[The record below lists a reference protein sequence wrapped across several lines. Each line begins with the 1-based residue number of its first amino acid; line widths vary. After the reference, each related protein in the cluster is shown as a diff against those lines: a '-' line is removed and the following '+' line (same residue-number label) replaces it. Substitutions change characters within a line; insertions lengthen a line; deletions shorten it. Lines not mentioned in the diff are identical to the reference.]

1 MDATCKIQESIH
13 KYLSFYLI
21 CPENWV
27 HIKFDSPIFYLNIN
41 LFISKIITNITSIK
55 TLVFILLI
63 FPSLCLI
70 INPILQLT
78 LEC

>member
-27 HIKFDSPIFYLNIN
+27 HIKRDWSFFNGDIKKAPLFLNKGAVHIYQ
-41 LFISKIITNITSIK
+41 KIIIHH
-55 TLVFILLI
+55 LLE
-63 FPSLCLI
+63 
-70 INPILQLT
+70 NQT
-78 LEC
+78 VG

>member
-27 HIKFDSPIFYLNIN
+27 HINFHSFFN
-41 LFISKIITNITSIK
+41 T
-55 TLVFILLI
+55 ILLVENKQASI
-63 FPSLCLI
+63 REGLMSVK
-70 INPILQLT
+70 
-78 LEC
+78 